1 MTDRRYYLDTFKVT
15 ETQMGRLVAE
25 ALAQGGDYADLYFE
39 YTTYNDLLLRDGEVS
54 SGGFHIDFGV
64 GIRVLKGERTGY
76 AYSENTGMTDMLA
89 AARAAAMI
97 AGGQAR
103 KQVERAASGMMGN
116 DAGKTDIGNA
126 GYGGTDSG
134 EGWQDL
140 YPMRQSWRSARA
152 EEFLPFLKSLEQKP
166 LHPRQESDASR
177 MPEADP
183 PAPGFRFN
191 GIVSDGD
198 ETFALVS
205 GAGETI
211 LVKGNAKI
219 GDYTVIGFSSRE
231 MTLDIYGKR
240 ITLTL

>member
-1 MTDRRYYLDTFKVT
+1 
-15 ETQMGRLVAE
+15 MGNRKILTAVLLVAAATIWILVICKATGLTE
-25 ALAQGGDYADLYFE
+25 REQETANPVKESNTPVPEHLSGP
-39 YTTYNDLLLRDGEVS
+39 LLLD
-54 SGGFHIDFGV
+54 
-64 GIRVLKGERTGY
+64 
-76 AYSENTGMTDMLA
+76 
-89 AARAAAMI
+89 
-97 AGGQAR
+97 
-103 KQVERAASGMMGN
+103 
-116 DAGKTDIGNA
+116 
-126 GYGGTDSG
+126 
-134 EGWQDL
+134 
-140 YPMRQSWRSARA
+140 YPD
-152 EEFLPFLKSLEQKP
+152 PFLKSLEQKP

-198 ETFALVS
+198 ETYALVS